1 MRSTPERDPGE
12 EELPPESNKRAGFL
26 RMPGKLFFSAE
37 ELDIDTIAL
46 APDQPQKQQ
55 EISLCGEGLP
65 PLPDA
70 DEYYKGKTVIAHGG
84 QGTVFRVEDLSL
96 HRAAALKTLSQA
108 SGGTRKRYIEKIQLM
123 AQLDH
128 PAIIPVYGLCG
139 DREERLHIAMKL
151 VDGKNLRDYL
161 RKLNST
167 YAMLPASLLR
177 YNEKKSLRRRLHI
190 FQKVCEAVAFAHHKG
205 VVHRDLKPENIMV
218 GRFSEVYVVDWGMA
232 CCSGMESQQSSSSGI
247 GTVHYSAPE
256 LLLNNGCDKR
266 MDIYSLG
273 LILFSLAYLKQ
284 AYPGDADVAA
294 EAVKQGR
301 MGTFRHRFDVPV
313 ARDLEKII
321 RKAAAFD
328 PQERYQSVEA
338 LMRDVEAFLS
348 DEEVSANPDS
358 PLGRCLRG
366 LMRRRKLLV
375 SVSVLAVLFALTA
388 CLLFLWQALQTRT
401 MQQIRDRALLRVN
414 LNGITAAT
422 EFENRIRVFTELVHG
437 LRREIEIYLF
447 RNLPPE
453 PIGRFYNYRD
463 GSLPEKAPPN
473 FRYAPAYHQKISF
486 DEFVYK
492 TPDDLPL
499 PGQEKMLEKI
509 APLKAS
515 LRKLI
520 LDNPGELISRPG
532 NHQDREEDARKYAK
546 PTVGFAFI
554 SLKNGLHITY
564 PFHDDYKPAYDPR
577 QRQWYIDTM
586 NSQDYSTHWTAPYID
601 NGSTGDIIITCSTK
615 FFDHNEKF
623 AGCIGMDIVLGRMID
638 LLLQSGNSG
647 AYVKSK
653 ILIDR
658 DNRVVTDTSDSHKV
672 AIDRAAQRVRFP
684 EFDNPALLKMM
695 WRQKR
700 GHLQIGTPNGPVLYF
715 FMKIPSLDWL
725 YIEEIDYMALLKHQS
740 ELDEKGA
747 L

>member
-1 MRSTPERDPGE
+1 MKSAQNNYPDE
-12 EELPPESNKRAGFL
+12 EELPPDSKPAGL
-26 RMPGKLFFSAE
+26 RMSGKLFFSAE

-70 DEYYKGKTVIAHGG
+70 DEYYSGKTVIAHGG

-108 SGGTRKRYIEKIQLM
+108 SGGTRKRYIEKVQLM

-161 RKLNST
+161 RKLAST

-218 GRFSEVYVVDWGMA
+218 GRFNEVYVVDWGMA
-232 CCSGMESQQSSSSGI
+232 CCNGMESQQGLSGI

-256 LLLNNGCDKR
+256 LLRNEACDKR

-273 LILFSLAYLKQ
+273 LILFSLTYLKQ
-284 AYPGDADVAA
+284 AYSGDADAAA

-313 ARDLEKII
+313 ARDLETII

-328 PQERYQSVEA
+328 PEERYQSVEA

-358 PLGRCLRG
+358 PLGRCLRS
-366 LMRRRKLLV
+366 LMRRRKLLASIAV
-375 SVSVLAVLFALTA
+375 SAVLLALTV

-401 MQQIRDRALLRVN
+401 IQQIRDRALLRVN

-422 EFENRIRVFTELVHG
+422 EFENRIRVFTEQVHG

-447 RNLPPE
+447 RNIPPE
-453 PIGRFYNYRD
+453 SSGKFYNYRD
-463 GSLPEKAPPN
+463 GSSPEKAPPN

-486 DEFVYK
+486 DYFVYK

-499 PGQEKMLEKI
+499 PGQEKMLGKI

-532 NHQDREEDARKYAK
+532 SRLDREQDAREHAK

-577 QRQWYIDTM
+577 QR
-586 NSQDYSTHWTAPYID
+586 
-601 NGSTGDIIITCSTK
+601 
-615 FFDHNEKF
+615 
-623 AGCIGMDIVLGRMID
+623 
-638 LLLQSGNSG
+638 
-647 AYVKSK
+647 
-653 ILIDR
+653 
-658 DNRVVTDTSDSHKV
+658 
-672 AIDRAAQRVRFP
+672 
-684 EFDNPALLKMM
+684 
-695 WRQKR
+695 
-700 GHLQIGTPNGPVLYF
+700 
-715 FMKIPSLDWL
+715 
-725 YIEEIDYMALLKHQS
+725 
-740 ELDEKGA
+740 
-747 L
+747 